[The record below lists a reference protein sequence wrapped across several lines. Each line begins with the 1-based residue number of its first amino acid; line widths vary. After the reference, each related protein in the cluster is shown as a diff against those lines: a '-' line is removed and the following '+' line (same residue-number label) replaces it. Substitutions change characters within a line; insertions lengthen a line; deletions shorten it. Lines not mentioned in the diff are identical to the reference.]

1 MTPGTPAPRLGARGR
16 TVRIV
21 RVVARLNVG
30 GPAIH
35 VVLLNAGLDPAR
47 FESMLVSGSENPG
60 EGTMLA
66 YALSKGVQPE
76 IVPEMVAEASLRAR
90 DATALVKLY
99 RLIRR
104 ARPHIVHTHTAKAGV
119 LGRLAARLAGVP
131 VVVHTYHG
139 HVLHGYYG
147 PLVNWL
153 LRRMER
159 LLAHLTDCIVAV
171 SDQVKHDLVA
181 YGVAPPEKIAVI
193 PLGLELRPFMEGGSL
208 RGTFRHELGFTDGE
222 RLVGTVGRIFPVKNH
237 RLFLDAAARVA
248 GREPRARFVV
258 IGDGALRLAMEE
270 HARRLGIADRVVFT
284 GWRRDLPAVYADL
297 DVLVVASDNE
307 GTPVSAIEAM
317 AAGRPVV
324 ATRVGGMP
332 DLVTEGETGRLV
344 SPRDADALADGVLSV
359 LRHPRQAARMGG
371 AGRRVAEERFAV
383 ERLVADT
390 ERLYAQLLAQK
401 GITV

>member
-1 MTPGTPAPRLGARGR
+1 VTPGTPAPWLGARGR

-147 PLVNWL
+147 PLMNWL

-171 SDQVKHDLVA
+171 SDQVKHELVV

-193 PLGLELRPFMEGGSL
+193 PLGLELRPFMESGSL

-344 SPRDADALADGVLSV
+344 SPRNADALADGVLSV